1 MPWQTPT
8 LREVRSL
15 VRDSVQSTL
24 IGSDASVP
32 NSVLRV
38 MSDAQGA
45 LCFLTLEYLDW
56 LALQLLPDTAEQEWL
71 DRHGYIWLT
80 NADGSSGRKLATQA
94 SGTVIITGTTNSVV
108 PLGTLLGATGGST
121 PTYQITEQ
129 IFLDAGP
136 TEASAV
142 SLIAGIDGNLEPGD
156 TIAFAAAPP
165 PGVDNVVTVAI
176 MDGGAETETDDELR
190 QRILFRIQ
198 QPPMGGDADDYVL
211 WALSYPGVTRAW
223 SYPLEMG
230 IGTVTVR
237 FMMDD
242 LRADNGGFPS
252 AFDVANVN
260 AYLDSVRP
268 VTVKDFFVEAPIPQ
282 LIDIVILDLN
292 SDDAATRANIT
303 TSLQK
308 MFLQRSQPGQTWFRA
323 WTSEAIMDAIGVI
336 SFTLGNENQGNIV
349 MSGNGYMPVLGDIQY
364 ASDFTSS

>member
-8 LREVRSL
+8 LRQVRSL

-38 MSDAQGA
+38 MSDVQGA

-56 LALQLLPDTAEQEWL
+56 LALQLLPDTAEKEWL

-94 SGTVIITGTTNSVV
+94 SGSVIVTGVTNSIV

-129 IFLDAGP
+129 IYVGAGP

-142 SLIAGIDGNLEPGD
+142 SLIAGTDGNLEPGD
-156 TIAFAAAPP
+156 TIAFVAAPP
-165 PGVDNVVTVAI
+165 PGVDNVVTVMT

-223 SYPLEMG
+223 CYPLEMG
-230 IGTVTVR
+230 IGTISVR

-242 LRADNGGFPS
+242 LRADYDGFPTPT
-252 AFDVANVN
+252 DVANVQ
-260 AYLDSVRP
+260 AYLDQVRP
-268 VTVKDFFVEAPIPQ
+268 VAVKDFFVAAPIPFPINL
-282 LIDIVILDLN
+282 LIVNLN
-292 SDDAATRANIT
+292 SDDASTRANIT
-303 TSLQK
+303 ESLK
-308 MFLQRSQPGQTWFRA
+308 TMFTQRAQPGQIWYRA
-323 WTSEAIMDAIGVI
+323 WSDEAIINAVGVV
-336 SFTLGNENQGNIV
+336 SYALGNNPQDETV
-349 MSGNGYMPVLGDIQY
+349 MPDNGHMAVLGDIQY
-364 ASDFTSS
+364 AHDSPAA